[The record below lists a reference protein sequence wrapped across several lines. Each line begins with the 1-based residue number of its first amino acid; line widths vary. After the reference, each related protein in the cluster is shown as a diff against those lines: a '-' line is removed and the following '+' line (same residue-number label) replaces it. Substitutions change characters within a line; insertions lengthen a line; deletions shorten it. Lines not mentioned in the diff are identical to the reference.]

1 MYFEKLII
9 TAKGSETEFS
19 YSTNN
24 ERIDVHILATE
35 ELKQVLRESEVD
47 KWVGDGMG
55 YSQKVSANEA
65 TIKIKVSYS
74 NYVYYKIRIA
84 DYNKAINSFLAQVG
98 GL

>member
-9 TAKGSETEFS
+9 TSKGEETEFS
-19 YSTNN
+19 YCTNN
-24 ERIDVHILATE
+24 ERIEVHILETE
-35 ELKQVLRESEVD
+35 ELKQVLREVEVD

-55 YSQKVSANEA
+55 YSQKVSANEV
-65 TIKIKVSYS
+65 TVKIKVSYS
-74 NYVYYKIRIA
+74 NFVFYKIRIT